1 MNARRKQRKE
11 SRPGSPTGENYRG
24 NTQPGVELAT
34 AAALAAVTEVGGQL
48 DVSPLAAP
56 DIEAIDDAWDAD
68 AGDADLGESRA
79 APPPVRR
86 SAPRP
91 RAMAR
96 AGGSTSREGSSPRDG
111 RAREPAPTLLEI
123 DPLQYDVDSTSEPRS
138 SQPTLPEIDPLQ
150 YDREE

>member
-68 AGDADLGESRA
+68 AGDADLGEPRA

-96 AGGSTSREGSSPRDG
+96 AGGSTSRQGASPSS
-111 RAREPAPTLLEI
+111 
-123 DPLQYDVDSTSEPRS
+123 
-138 SQPTLPEIDPLQ
+138 
-150 YDREE
+150 EERRGGKE